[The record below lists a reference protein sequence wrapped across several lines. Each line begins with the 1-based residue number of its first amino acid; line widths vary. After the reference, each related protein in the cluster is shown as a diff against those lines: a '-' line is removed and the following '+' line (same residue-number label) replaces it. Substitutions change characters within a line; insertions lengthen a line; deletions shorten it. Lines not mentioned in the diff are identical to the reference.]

1 MDIVTY
7 ALSKKLV
14 NGIQSGL
21 ASATVDNDNCSITF
35 NWTNGTSSTMT
46 FPKPD
51 DGVSITNAEIVNDEL
66 ILTFSDSTTINAGNV
81 KGDKGDTGDKGEKGD
96 KGEQGIQGEKGED
109 GVNPTIEIATQSDT
123 EYTLKLTDAYGS
135 IITPNL
141 QGIGSAIFVGTEITS
156 NQSSIVVEITDSHIG
171 DMYIN
176 VDTSDYYIRDD
187 ANSINNSWC
196 YKGNLQGIQGMNN
209 YELAVKN
216 GFIGTEQDY
225 LDSLVGEANDIHMVS
240 SKPNIADD
248 TTELKTWYY
257 YQVDGNGSNTAWK
270 YKMYLPTTADL
281 TAGKYA
287 VYYSMKPYRGE
298 FTVDTPAMTD
308 KDTYRYY
315 VIMDLDAITTTIYK
329 ESIADGTTTILETVQ
344 CEQKEPT
351 DEYIIIDEPME
362 QLGQWVQTLWIGSTK
377 EDASE
382 VTLTTGVSVTG
393 FISTLTFEEI
403 VGNRSDLLTLDKTS
417 IVNAINEHGLLLR
430 DSNTDTLNTTSKNI
444 IGAINELESKHYL
457 DVFDLQGG
465 SVLDYAKTFGA
476 LTHNYFYANNCA
488 DLPNSM
494 NYGYCSVDVSQDP
507 LYRDITF
514 YCPTSGRI
522 YVNTIGASADLTGF
536 GEWSGWH
543 EFLMKEDIASVLDDT
558 VTNKQVAGAKDVY
571 EGLEKKFDKTNITK
585 VLDDTATD
593 DEVPSAK
600 AVNTLLNNKA
610 NKMVMKSSQNV
621 DDLVD
626 EGSYYVIEARN
637 APEAYG
643 WIDVLANTNY
653 TIQLFYPSINANCE
667 MYIRRRQAGGAWESW
682 QKVCTTTVADVSK
695 TSITLPNETYVKN
708 RTDNPFYEV
717 VNGVCYLW
725 FDFALVKG
733 TNAFV
738 IIATGLPKAKYDSNI
753 SLVDRN
759 ADGKAIL
766 TVDSSGTL
774 WICPRGTDGTS
785 SYRGMISYPVSES

>member
-1 MDIVTY
+1 
-7 ALSKKLV
+7 
-14 NGIQSGL
+14 
-21 ASATVDNDNCSITF
+21 
-35 NWTNGTSSTMT
+35 MT
-46 FPKPD
+46 FPKPA
-51 DGVSITNAEIVNDEL
+51 DGVSVTNAEIVDDEL
-66 ILTFSDSTTINAGNV
+66 ILSFSDNTTINVGNV

-123 EYTLKLTDAYGS
+123 EYTLKLTDADGS

-156 NQSSIVVEITDSHIG
+156 KQSSIVVEITDSHIG

-216 GFIGTEQDY
+216 GFVGTEQDY
-225 LDSLVGEANDIHMVS
+225 LDSLVGEANDTHIVS

-257 YQVDGNGSNTAWK
+257 YQIDGNGSNTAWK
-270 YKMYLPTTADL
+270 YKMYLPNTVDL
-281 TAGKYA
+281 AAGKYA

-315 VIMDLDAITTTIYK
+315 VIMDLNAITTTIYK
-329 ESIADGTTTILETVQ
+329 ESIADGTTEVLETVQ

-362 QLGQWVQTLWIGSTK
+362 QLGQWVQTLYIGSTK

-382 VTLTTGVSVTG
+382 VTLTTGTSVTG
-393 FISTLTFEEI
+393 FITTLTFEEI
-403 VGNRSDLLTLDKTS
+403 VGNRSNLLTVDKTS
-417 IVNAINEHGLLLR
+417 IVNAINEHDKLLR
-430 DSNTDTLNTTSKNI
+430 NSNADVLNTTSKNI
-444 IGAINELESKHYL
+444 VGAINELESKHYL

-465 SVLDYAKTFGA
+465 SVLDYAKTFNA

-488 DLPNSM
+488 DLPNNM

-507 LYRDITF
+507 LYRNITF

-522 YVNTIGASADLTGF
+522 YVNTIGANEDLTGF

-543 EFLMKEDIASVLDDT
+543 EFLMKEDIATIIDSTSTDSELPTAKSVWDSLYKICDPQILVDA
-558 VTNKQVAGAKDVY
+558 NKPTSRICEADLTTLNTPSK
-571 EGLEKKFDKTNITK
+571 EGLTRGEASLIISANDRDCWNGQISIT
-585 VLDDTATD
+585 VA
-593 DEVPSAK
+593 EPSVYVRS
-600 AVNTLLNNKA
+600 VNA
-610 NKMVMKSSQNV
+610 SST
-621 DDLVD
+621 
-626 EGSYYVIEARN
+626 
-637 APEAYG
+637 
-643 WIDVLANTNY
+643 WTK
-653 TIQLFYPSINANCE
+653 
-667 MYIRRRQAGGAWESW
+667 W
-682 QKVCTTTVADVSK
+682 QKVCTTGVEDVPF
-695 TSITLPNETYVKN
+695 TPITFK
-708 RTDNPFYEV
+708 
-717 VNGVCYLW
+717 
-725 FDFALVKG
+725 
-733 TNAFV
+733 
-738 IIATGLPKAKYDSNI
+738 DSNI
-753 SLVDRN
+753 VSLGNSGYCVNNGWCHLVLEIQFN
-759 ADGKAIL
+759 ADMTFGWNGITNCNIPIPKTTQRTTKMIL
-766 TVDSSGTL
+766 NSTTVPVKSI
-774 WICPRGTDGTS
+774 ICASQGELVLFGFASNTEQYFGS
-785 SYRGMISYPVSES
+785 ISYPVADDWRP

>member
-35 NWTNGTSSTMT
+35 NWTNGTSSTLT
-46 FPKPD
+46 FPKPS
-51 DGVSITNAEIVNDEL
+51 DGVSITNAEIVSDEL
-66 ILTFSDSTTINAGNV
+66 ILSFSDSSTINVGNV

-123 EYTLKLTDAYGS
+123 EYTLKLTDADGS

-141 QGIGSAIFVGTEITS
+141 QGIGSAIFVGNEITS
-156 NQSSIVVEITDSHIG
+156 KQSSIVVEITDSHIG

-225 LDSLVGEANDIHMVS
+225 LDSLVGEANDTHIVS

-257 YQVDGNGSNTAWK
+257 YQIDGSGTGTAWK

-315 VIMDLDAITTTIYK
+315 VIMDLNAITTTIYK
-329 ESIADGTTTILETVQ
+329 ESIADGTTEVLETVQ

-362 QLGQWVQTLWIGSTK
+362 QLGQWVQTLYIGSTK

-382 VTLTTGVSVTG
+382 VTLTTGTSVTG
-393 FISTLTFEEI
+393 FITTLTFEEI
-403 VGNRSDLLTLDKTS
+403 VGNRSNLLTADKTS
-417 IVNAINEHGLLLR
+417 IVNAINEHDKLLR
-430 DSNTDTLNTTSKNI
+430 NSNADVLNTTSKNI
-444 IGAINELESKHYL
+444 VGAINELESKHYL
-457 DVFDLQGG
+457 DVFNLQGG
-465 SVLDYAKTFGA
+465 SVLDYAKTFEA
-476 LTHNYFYANNCA
+476 LTHNYFYANNCS
-488 DLPNSM
+488 DLPNNM

-514 YCPTSGRI
+514 YCPTTGRF
-522 YVNTIGASADLTGF
+522 YVNTIGASEDDNTIF

-543 EFLMKEDIASVLDDT
+543 EFLMKKDIVTTLDDT
-558 VTNKQVAGAKDVY
+558 VTDNQ
-571 EGLEKKFDKTNITK
+571 I
-585 VLDDTATD
+585 
-593 DEVPSAK
+593 PSAK
-600 AVNTLLNNKA
+600 EVYDNCIKDNNLKTYTSIEQLGLTTPTTVGAIYNAIPANSCLNIFASLSSVTDLPLQQGLLSITKISTAGFDIIFKRSGSGSISNNA
-610 NKMVMKSSQNV
+610 
-621 DDLVD
+621 
-626 EGSYYVIEARN
+626 
-637 APEAYG
+637 
-643 WIDVLANTNY
+643 
-653 TIQLFYPSINANCE
+653 
-667 MYIRRRQAGGAWESW
+667 MYIGQLKGVDGTGLTWKR
-682 QKVCTTTVADVSK
+682 VCTTSVADVPFTDITSK
-695 TSITLPNETYVKN
+695 LTNCSAKFIGYSVKDGICRVKINGLKPNTQAVEILATGILPNQ
-708 RTDNPFYEV
+708 DPIH
-717 VNGVCYLW
+717 NGHFNVMYTTGNM
-725 FDFALVKG
+725 AL
-733 TNAFV
+733 FV
-738 IIATGLPKAKYDSNI
+738 IYN
-753 SLVDRN
+753 
-759 ADGKAIL
+759 
-766 TVDSSGTL
+766 SS
-774 WICPRGTDGTS
+774 TDGVRLHSCNST
-785 SYRGMISYPVSES
+785 ISGEIYCTLEYPVAES

>member
-46 FPKPD
+46 FPKPAN
-51 DGVSITNAEIVNDEL
+51 GVSITNAEIVNDEL

-123 EYTLKLTDAYGS
+123 EYTLKLTDADGS

-156 NQSSIVVEITDSHIG
+156 NQSGIVVEITDSHIG

-225 LDSLVGEANDIHMVS
+225 LDSLVGETNDTHIVS

-315 VIMDLDAITTTIYK
+315 VIMDLNAITTTIYK
-329 ESIADGTTTILETVQ
+329 EAIADGTTEVLETVQ

-382 VTLTTGVSVTG
+382 VTLKTGVSVTG

-403 VGNRSDLLTLDKTS
+403 VGNRSDLLTVDKSS
-417 IVNAINEHGLLLR
+417 IVNAINEHDKLLR
-430 DSNTDTLNTTSKNI
+430 DSNADVLNTTSKNI
-444 IGAINELESKHYL
+444 VGAINELESKHYL

-488 DLPNSM
+488 DLPNNM
-494 NYGYCSVDVSQDP
+494 NYGYCAVDVSQDP

-543 EFLMKEDIASVLDDT
+543 EFLMKKDIVTTLDDT
-558 VTNKQVAGAKDVY
+558 VTNEQ
-571 EGLEKKFDKTNITK
+571 I
-585 VLDDTATD
+585 
-593 DEVPSAK
+593 PSAK
-600 AVNTLLNNKA
+600 ALYDEIKKGRIIFTDLPQGTDILAWADSLPDENFSQVYFCRAFNCVNKPPNVTDGFIMVRRITNEKWIGLTWYDIRSTQTFERRKLNDVWGEWSVISPIK
-610 NKMVMKSSQNV
+610 
-621 DDLVD
+621 
-626 EGSYYVIEARN
+626 EGYVRNSNGGGVSYYKQIKDMVIVTCSNVSRL
-637 APEAYG
+637 
-643 WIDVLANTNY
+643 IY
-653 TIQLFYPSINANCE
+653 TWNIGASINE
-667 MYIRRRQAGGAWESW
+667 GGALP
-682 QKVCTTTVADVSK
+682 KPIIKIPVSIMSSNGEFYLAELDTDGYIK
-695 TSITLPNETYVKN
+695 VKN
-708 RTDNPFYEV
+708 RNIPATEDGNIYYYSFNYITDE
-717 VNGVCYLW
+717 L
-725 FDFALVKG
+725 
-733 TNAFV
+733 
-738 IIATGLPKAKYDSNI
+738 
-753 SLVDRN
+753 
-759 ADGKAIL
+759 
-766 TVDSSGTL
+766 
-774 WICPRGTDGTS
+774 
-785 SYRGMISYPVSES
+785 

>member
-1 MDIVTY
+1 
-7 ALSKKLV
+7 
-14 NGIQSGL
+14 
-21 ASATVDNDNCSITF
+21 
-35 NWTNGTSSTMT
+35 MT
-46 FPKPD
+46 FPKPA
-51 DGVSITNAEIVNDEL
+51 DGVSVTGAEIVGDEL
-66 ILTFSDSTTINAGNV
+66 ILSFSDNTSVNVGNV
-81 KGDKGDTGDKGEKGD
+81 KGDKGDTGEKGEKGD

-123 EYTLKLTDAYGS
+123 EYTLKLTDADGS

-141 QGIGSAIFVGTEITS
+141 QGIGSAIFVGNEITS
-156 NQSSIVVEITDSHIG
+156 KQSSIVVEIAESHIG

-225 LDSLVGEANDIHMVS
+225 LDSLVGETNDTHIVS

-270 YKMYLPTTADL
+270 YKMYLPNTVDL

-315 VIMDLDAITTTIYK
+315 VIMDLNAITTTIYK
-329 ESIADGTTTILETVQ
+329 ESIADGTTEVLETVQ

-362 QLGQWVQTLWIGSTK
+362 QMGQWVQTLYIGSTK

-382 VTLTTGVSVTG
+382 VTLTTGTSVTG

-488 DLPNSM
+488 DLPNNM

-543 EFLMKEDIASVLDDT
+543 EFLMKEDIVATLDSTSTDT
-558 VTNKQVAGAKDVY
+558 Q
-571 EGLEKKFDKTNITK
+571 
-585 VLDDTATD
+585 
-593 DEVPSAK
+593 VPSAK
-600 AVNTLLNNKA
+600 AVYNATVDKNLKTYTSIEQLGLTTPTTVEDIYKAIPANSCLNIFASLSSVTDLPLQQGLLSITKISTA
-610 NKMVMKSSQNV
+610 GFDIIFKRS
-621 DDLVD
+621 
-626 EGSYYVIEARN
+626 GSGSIADN
-637 APEAYG
+637 A
-643 WIDVLANTNY
+643 
-653 TIQLFYPSINANCE
+653 
-667 MYIRRRQAGGAWESW
+667 MYIGQLKGIDGTGLSW
-682 QKVCTTTVADVSK
+682 KKVCTTSVEDIPQTAITFADTTYYIPESTHMDYGYRVLNGICYLQVCLRVVSV
-695 TSITLPNETYVKN
+695 SSSPIIICNNLPK
-708 RTDNPFYEV
+708 PL
-717 VNGVCYLW
+717 NGVRGVCSSWTNTDSTNLCLKYGIYTEDSTLRVWDGAVGQAYL
-725 FDFALVKG
+725 F
-733 TNAFV
+733 
-738 IIATGLPKAKYDSNI
+738 
-753 SLVDRN
+753 R
-759 ADGKAIL
+759 
-766 TVDSSGTL
+766 
-774 WICPRGTDGTS
+774 
-785 SYRGMISYPVSES
+785 ISYPVAKS

>member
-1 MDIVTY
+1 
-7 ALSKKLV
+7 
-14 NGIQSGL
+14 
-21 ASATVDNDNCSITF
+21 
-35 NWTNGTSSTMT
+35 MT
-46 FPKPD
+46 FPKPA
-51 DGVSITNAEIVNDEL
+51 DGVSVTGAEIVGDEL
-66 ILTFSDSTTINAGNV
+66 ILSFSDNTSVNVGNV
-81 KGDKGDTGDKGEKGD
+81 KGDKGDTGEKGEKGD

-123 EYTLKLTDAYGS
+123 EYTLKLTDADGS

-141 QGIGSAIFVGTEITS
+141 QGIGSAIFVGNEITS
-156 NQSSIVVEITDSHIG
+156 KQSSIVVEIAESHIG

-225 LDSLVGEANDIHMVS
+225 LDSLVGETNDTHIVS

-270 YKMYLPTTADL
+270 YKMYLPNTVDL

-298 FTVDTPAMTD
+298 FTVDTPAMTN

-315 VIMDLDAITTTIYK
+315 VIMDLNAITTTIYK
-329 ESIADGTTTILETVQ
+329 ESIADGTTEVLETVQ

-362 QLGQWVQTLWIGSTK
+362 QMGQWVQTLYIGSTK

-382 VTLTTGVSVTG
+382 VTLTTGTSVTG

-403 VGNRSDLLTLDKTS
+403 VGNRSDLLTVDKTS
-417 IVNAINEHGLLLR
+417 IVNAINEHDKLLR
-430 DSNTDTLNTTSKNI
+430 NSNTDTLNTTSKNI

-488 DLPNSM
+488 DLPNNM

-543 EFLMKEDIASVLDDT
+543 EFLMKEDIVATLDSTSTDT
-558 VTNKQVAGAKDVY
+558 Q
-571 EGLEKKFDKTNITK
+571 
-585 VLDDTATD
+585 
-593 DEVPSAK
+593 VPSAK
-600 AVNTLLNNKA
+600 AVYNATVDKNLKTYTSIEQLGLTTPTTVEDIYKAIPANSCLNIFASLSSVTDLPLQQGLLSITKISTA
-610 NKMVMKSSQNV
+610 GFDIIFKRS
-621 DDLVD
+621 
-626 EGSYYVIEARN
+626 GSGSIADN
-637 APEAYG
+637 A
-643 WIDVLANTNY
+643 
-653 TIQLFYPSINANCE
+653 
-667 MYIRRRQAGGAWESW
+667 MYIGQLKGIDGTGLSW
-682 QKVCTTTVADVSK
+682 KKVCTTSVEDIPQTAITFADTTYYIPESTHMDYGYRVLNGICYLQVCLRVVSV
-695 TSITLPNETYVKN
+695 SSSPIIICNNLPK
-708 RTDNPFYEV
+708 PL
-717 VNGVCYLW
+717 NGVRGVCSSWTNTDSTNLCLKYGIYTEDSTLRVWDGAVGQAYL
-725 FDFALVKG
+725 F
-733 TNAFV
+733 
-738 IIATGLPKAKYDSNI
+738 
-753 SLVDRN
+753 R
-759 ADGKAIL
+759 
-766 TVDSSGTL
+766 
-774 WICPRGTDGTS
+774 
-785 SYRGMISYPVSES
+785 ISYPVAKS

>member
-1 MDIVTY
+1 MITIDILDRSYV
-7 ALSKKLV
+7 KKLV

-21 ASATVDNDNCSITF
+21 ANATVNNDNCSITF
-35 NWTNGTSSTMT
+35 NWTNGTTSTLT
-46 FPKPD
+46 FPKPA
-51 DGVSITNAEIVNDEL
+51 DGVSITNAEIVDDEL
-66 ILTFSDSTTINAGNV
+66 ILSFSDNTSVNVGNV

-123 EYTLKLTDAYGS
+123 EYTLKLTDADGS

-156 NQSSIVVEITDSHIG
+156 KQSSIVVEIAESHIG

-196 YKGNLQGIQGMNN
+196 YKGNLQGIQGKSN
-209 YELAVKN
+209 YDLALDN
-216 GFIGTEQDY
+216 GFIGTEADY
-225 LDSLVGEANDIHMVS
+225 LASLVGEATLTEIVS
-240 SKPNIADD
+240 SKPDITAD

-257 YQVDGNGSNTAWK
+257 YQIDGNGSNTAWK
-270 YKMYLPTTADL
+270 YKMYLPNTVDL

-298 FTVDTPAMTD
+298 FTVDTPAMTN

-315 VIMDLDAITTTIYK
+315 VIMDLNAITTTIYK
-329 ESIADGTTTILETVQ
+329 ESIADGTTEVLETVQ

-362 QLGQWVQTLWIGSTK
+362 QLGQWVQTLYIGSTK

-382 VTLTTGVSVTG
+382 VTLTTGTSVTG
-393 FISTLTFEEI
+393 FITTLTFEEI
-403 VGNRSDLLTLDKTS
+403 VGNRSNLLTADKTS
-417 IVNAINEHGLLLR
+417 IVNAINEHDKLLR
-430 DSNTDTLNTTSKNI
+430 NSNADALNTTSKNI
-444 IGAINELESKHYL
+444 VGAINELESKHYL

-465 SVLDYAKTFGA
+465 SVLDYAKTFEA
-476 LTHNYFYANNCA
+476 LTHNYFYANNCS

-543 EFLMKEDIASVLDDT
+543 EFLMKEDIVTTIDSTSTDDT
-558 VTNKQVAGAKDVY
+558 VPTNKAVYDNAIKDKNIKTYTTLEQVGLTADVSSMDEILTAIPFSTY
-571 EGLEKKFDKTNITK
+571 FNISTGLFINRNTLFPGKSQSVGFLKIERTSTGRPLILYSEKETDVLYKGYLNGDGIFKAWGRLCTTSVDDVPKTTITFSDKTNYK
-585 VLDDTATD
+585 NADNGNAF
-593 DEVPSAK
+593 
-600 AVNTLLNNKA
+600 
-610 NKMVMKSSQNV
+610 
-621 DDLVD
+621 
-626 EGSYYVIEARN
+626 SYYYVQNGICYLSIYLQCVSPVNINTRIECMSDI
-637 APEAYG
+637 PK
-643 WIDVLANTNY
+643 
-653 TIQLFYPSINANCE
+653 P
-667 MYIRRRQAGGAWESW
+667 
-682 QKVCTTTVADVSK
+682 K
-695 TSITLPNETYVKN
+695 TSIRKIVTPWSLSNYNVAPIFFSLENTSQGAFIMGGNV
-708 RTDNPFYEV
+708 
-717 VNGVCYLW
+717 
-725 FDFALVKG
+725 G
-733 TNAFV
+733 TNYLLQF
-738 IIATGLPKAKYDSNI
+738 
-753 SLVDRN
+753 
-759 ADGKAIL
+759 
-766 TVDSSGTL
+766 
-774 WICPRGTDGTS
+774 
-785 SYRGMISYPVSES
+785 SYPVAES